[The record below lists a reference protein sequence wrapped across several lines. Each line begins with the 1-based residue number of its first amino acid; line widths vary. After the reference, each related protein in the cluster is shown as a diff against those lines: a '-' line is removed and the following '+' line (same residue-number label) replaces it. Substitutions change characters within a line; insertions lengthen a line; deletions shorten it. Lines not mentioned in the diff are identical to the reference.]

1 MRRTGLLL
9 VLIGAGGVAFG
20 QALPGT
26 FTAQAPQPVTV
37 VAGPMY
43 SAPLLTT
50 PIVSFGSG
58 LTPPVIV
65 NGETTIM
72 GAPRPS
78 AAAASMYQQEAQ
90 GASGQAVSQNPAENQ
105 KFEYV
110 IAPSGGT
117 NGEVSSGVGT
127 TDLGEKAAAMRKGPP
142 PTQRTFTN
150 QDIERMH
157 SSSNYPMPNENAA
170 PANSNEPNNVA
181 PANPTARPQQAPQ
194 EKRSPFT
201 PPGNPQ

>member
-1 MRRTGLLL
+1 MNMRRTGLLL
-9 VLIGAGGVAFG
+9 VLIGAGGMAFG

-78 AAAASMYQQEAQ
+78 AASASMYGAQQEFQAT
-90 GASGQAVSQNPAENQ
+90 SGQAVSQSTAENQ

-110 IAPSGGT
+110 IAPGGSNT
-117 NGEVSSGVGT
+117 GEGASGVGS

-157 SSSNYPMPNENAA
+157 SGSNYPMPNEN
-170 PANSNEPNNVA
+170 VA
-181 PANPTARPQQAPQ
+181 PANPTAQPQQTQQ

-201 PPGNPQ
+201 PPGGAQ